1 MRQRGY
7 NKMSLCYDFQKLTIL
22 TMLAILAVCLVG
34 VINLV
39 NGEVSDRPNPLR
51 DILKNGILLED
62 GQVHP
67 VLPSPGLMKMIATI
81 DEINIIM
88 DYCYEHAAN
97 ANPVQEL
104 VDKGLVN
111 STAYS
116 GKTCADVKR
125 GYDIIPQMVAKLK
138 TVPAY

>member
-1 MRQRGY
+1 MIG
-7 NKMSLCYDFQKLTIL
+7 LTIGFGL
-22 TMLAILAVCLVG
+22 MQYAY
-34 VINLV
+34 
-39 NGEVSDRPNPLR
+39 GEVSDRPNPLR
-51 DILKNGILLED
+51 DLLKNGILLED

-67 VLPSPGLMKMIATI
+67 VLPSPGLMKMIADV
-81 DEINIIM
+81 DEINQIM

-111 STAYS
+111 STKYD
-116 GKTCADVKR
+116 GRTCADVKR
-125 GYDIIPQMVAKLK
+125 GYDIIPEMVANLK